1 MRECIYCGRQ
11 LEAGENC
18 SCAMSE
24 ARRRAKNAEQPQEST
39 KEQKREE
46 MKRKKQADK
55 QEKKEH
61 KARMRQARRTQ
72 RSFGKNADI
81 GGAFHDFKRLLIA
94 FIKSPVDTVMNPGE
108 MSKMVVL
115 LFVIIE
121 GLFGGMC
128 VYAIT
133 TGAARGPVGTLGAMM
148 GLGGM
153 DGYTLI
159 KGWVLS
165 AISGAICGIIVFFI
179 YSGVFYIVNKFIFK
193 QFTPYWEFVKRFAFV
208 ALPVTIIGTLGVIL
222 GFFSYRTFV
231 ILLICGLIGAILTT
245 YEILRSVWY
254 EKSATKIIYTMMI
267 CIFVIVTILINLIR
281 FA

>member
-24 ARRRAKNAEQPQEST
+24 ARRRAKNAEQPQEPT

-81 GGAFHDFKRLLIA
+81 GGAFYDFKRLLIA

-128 VYAIT
+128 V
-133 TGAARGPVGTLGAMM
+133 
-148 GLGGM
+148 
-153 DGYTLI
+153 
-159 KGWVLS
+159 
-165 AISGAICGIIVFFI
+165 
-179 YSGVFYIVNKFIFK
+179 
-193 QFTPYWEFVKRFAFV
+193 
-208 ALPVTIIGTLGVIL
+208 
-222 GFFSYRTFV
+222 
-231 ILLICGLIGAILTT
+231 
-245 YEILRSVWY
+245 
-254 EKSATKIIYTMMI
+254 
-267 CIFVIVTILINLIR
+267 
-281 FA
+281 